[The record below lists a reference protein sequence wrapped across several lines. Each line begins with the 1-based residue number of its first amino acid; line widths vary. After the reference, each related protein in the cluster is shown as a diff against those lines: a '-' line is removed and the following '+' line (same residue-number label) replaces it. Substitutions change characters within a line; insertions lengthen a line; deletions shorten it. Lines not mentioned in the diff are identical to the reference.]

1 MSTQW
6 TDNQQKAI
14 ETVGQNMQIV
24 ACAGSGKTST
34 MVEHILHLL
43 NQPDVKPENIVAITY
58 TEKAAASLKQKI
70 FEAYERQHSSLEGL
84 ANMYIGTIHGFCL
97 YMLQEFSDEYKTF
110 ETLND
115 VQTKIFIKRHRGEN
129 GIYDVT
135 YHSAKGTTYPL
146 FSDRSNADTK
156 TKAINAYKAFLDIGR
171 EYGVEKLDKSL
182 CKHIE
187 KYEQTLITNKY
198 FDFTSIISTTLA
210 KLQSGNFDDY
220 IVGRIKYLIVD
231 EYQDVNDAQEKIIKY
246 FSENGAYICVVGDD
260 DQTIYQW
267 RGSNLSFIKNF
278 ANSYKRVEKI
288 DLNINFR
295 SSKGITEIAKQVID
309 QNNNRL
315 QKEMKSKE
323 NQCYEPGDIIT
334 YEFDDRASEVD
345 FIVNK
350 INQLLGCRYIRK
362 DQEFKLDLDDMVILV
377 SSVKKIPELIS
388 ALEDN
393 NINFIVEGTKNL
405 FDSEEISVLCD
416 TLSLIFPQIAFDFV
430 PPNRS
435 VPNKEKTIANII
447 AAGIPDELAK
457 TWQKYSPLK
466 EEDIKLHL
474 EKFALDPFKTDDYEY
489 TIQGSVQ
496 RLFVD
501 LQLFCVEDEKT
512 LYNWGKF
519 TEMVNDFEKIN
530 LDMAPSYRLKTFE
543 TFLKQEAP
551 EIYPEGWLSPNFKA
565 VKCLRIMTFHQSKGL
580 EYPVVFMPFLTKYS
594 IFPQRNPGGL
604 NAWGII
610 NDNTIKQQYE
620 DNDESIRRVFY
631 VGMTR
636 SEKFLFMTRSNHV
649 SETGKTSY
657 RTPAFPFVEAKN
669 SPFKETRLYL
679 DKEYEKSDKSKFS
692 TDEVITLNFSL
703 LKDLFD
709 CPYKFKMTNIYGF
722 CSPLNIRMG
731 YGKSIH
737 NMLDFIHKN
746 HENINYTDPTVIEN
760 IVKKYLHLPYGSP
773 KLYEAM
779 TEKAIRNLSSYIRN
793 NASRFKYIKF
803 SEKSIDFSIDEYMF
817 INGRIDLVRDEVNHT
832 ITLVDFKSSSEVLTK
847 DQIKNQLMVYV
858 LGYESLTG
866 EKVDYIESYDF
877 NNSNPTTIE
886 LFDNDRDTFD
896 KRLRECENTIRR
908 NNYKKIYEIDKSRTH
923 EFCKNI
929 QCEFY
934 DSCYSKS

>member
-1 MSTQW
+1 MTHQW
-6 TDNQQKAI
+6 TDNQREAI
-14 ETVGQNMQIV
+14 ETIGQNMRIV
-24 ACAGSGKTST
+24 ACAGSGKTTT

-43 NQPDVKPENIVAITY
+43 NQPDVGPENIVAITY

-70 FEAYERQHSSLEGL
+70 FEAYEKQHSTLEGL

-115 VQTKIFIKRHRGEN
+115 VQTKLFIKRHRRDN
-129 GIYDVT
+129 GIHDVM
-135 YHSAKGTTYPL
+135 YHSATG
-146 FSDRSNADTK
+146 SNNYLLYRDKSSADK
-156 TKAINAYKAFLDIGR
+156 KANAINAYKAFLDIGR
-171 EYGVEKLDKSL
+171 EYGIEKLDKSL
-182 CKHIE
+182 QNHIE
-187 KYEQTLITNKY
+187 KYERTLVTHKY
-198 FDFTSIISTTLA
+198 FDFTSIISTTLT
-210 KLQSGNFDDY
+210 KLNSGVFDNF
-220 IVGRIKYLIVD
+220 ISGKIKYLIVD
-231 EYQDVNDAQEKIIKY
+231 EYQDVNAAQERIIKH
-246 FSENGAYICVVGDD
+246 FSEQGTYICVVGDD

-267 RGSNLSFIKNF
+267 RGSNLCFIKNF
-278 ANSYKRVEKI
+278 ADSYHNVKKI
-288 DLNINFR
+288 DLDMNFR
-295 SSKGITEIAKQVID
+295 SSKGITEISKQFID

-315 QKEMKSKE
+315 RKEMKSKE
-323 NQCYEPGDIIT
+323 NQSYDQGDIIT
-334 YEFDDRASEVD
+334 YEFDDRASEVN
-345 FIVNK
+345 FIINK
-350 INQLLGCRYIRK
+350 IKQLIGCKYIRK
-362 DQEFKLDLDDMVILV
+362 GQEFKLDLDDMVILV

-388 ALEDN
+388 GLEAN

-405 FDSEEISVLCD
+405 FDSEEIVILCD
-416 TLSLIFPQIAFDFV
+416 TLSLIFPQIVFEYG
-430 PPNRS
+430 S
-435 VPNKEKTIANII
+435 PNKEKTVNNIK
-447 AAGIPDELAK
+447 ATDIPDDLIERWK
-457 TWQKYSPLK
+457 KYTHIDKS
-466 EEDIKLHL
+466 DIKTHL
-474 EKFALDPFKTDDYEY
+474 ETFVLSPFETDDYEY
-489 TIQGSVQ
+489 TIQGATKK
-496 RLFVD
+496 LFMD
-501 LQLFCVEDEKT
+501 LQLFYVEDEKV

-519 TEMVNDFEKIN
+519 TEMINDFEKIN
-530 LDMAPSYRLKTFE
+530 LDMIPSYRLKAFE
-543 TFLKQEAP
+543 TFLREEAP

-580 EYPVVFMPFLTKYS
+580 EYPVVFMPFLTKHS

-636 SEKFLFMTRSNHV
+636 SEKFLFMTRSNHI
-649 SETGKTSY
+649 SESGKTNY

-679 DKEYEKSDKSKFS
+679 EKEYEKSDKAKFS
-692 TDEVITLNFSL
+692 ADEVITLNFSL

-731 YGKSIH
+731 YGRSIH
-737 NMLDFIHKN
+737 NMLDYIHKN
-746 HENINYTDPTVIEN
+746 HESINYNDPSIIES

-779 TEKAIRNLSSYIRN
+779 TEKAIRNLNSYIRN

-803 SEKSIDFSIDEYMF
+803 SEKSINYSIDEYMF

-832 ITLVDFKSSSEVLTK
+832 ITLVDFKSSSEVLSK

-877 NNSNPTTIE
+877 NNNNPTTIE
-886 LFDNDRDTFD
+886 LYDDDRDTFD
-896 KRLRECENTIRR
+896 KRLRECENTIRSSD
-908 NNYKKIYEIDKSRTH
+908 YKKIFEVDKTKDYN
-923 EFCKNI
+923 FCKNI
-929 QCEFY
+929 MCEFY
-934 DSCYSKS
+934 DSCHRHFK

>member
-1 MSTQW
+1 MPTKW
-6 TDNQQKAI
+6 TDNQKKAI
-14 ETVGQNMQIV
+14 ETIGQNMQIV

-43 NQPDVKPENIVAITY
+43 DQSDVEPENIVAITY
-58 TEKAAASLKQKI
+58 TEKAAASLKQRI
-70 FEAYERQHSSLEGL
+70 FEEYEKRNQTLEGL

-97 YMLQEFSDEYKTF
+97 HMLQEFSDDFKTF

-115 VQTKIFIKRHRGEN
+115 VQTKLFIKRHRVEN
-129 GIYDVT
+129 GIYDVN
-135 YHSAKGTTYPL
+135 YHSSKGTTYSL
-146 FSDRSNADTK
+146 YSDRSNADTK
-156 TKAINAYKAFLDIGR
+156 TKAINAYKTFLDIGR
-171 EYGVEKLDKSL
+171 EYGVEKLNKEL
-182 CKHIE
+182 QKHVE
-187 KYEQTLITNKY
+187 KYEKTLMDNKY
-198 FDFTSIISTTLA
+198 FDFTSIISTTLN
-210 KLQSGNFDDY
+210 KLQAGVFDSY
-220 IVGRIKYLIVD
+220 IVGKIKYLIVD
-231 EYQDVNDAQEKIIKY
+231 EYQDVNDAQEKIIRY
-246 FSENGAYICVVGDD
+246 FSEKGTYICVVGDD

-278 ANSYKRVEKI
+278 AESYPNVKKV
-288 DLNINFR
+288 DLDINFR
-295 SSKGITEIAKQVID
+295 SSKGITEISRQVID
-309 QNNNRL
+309 QNSNRL
-315 QKEMKSKE
+315 HKEMRSNE
-323 NQCYEPGDIIT
+323 NQNYEQGDIIT
-334 YEFDDRASEVD
+334 YEFDDRASEVE
-345 FIVNK
+345 FIINK
-350 INQLLGCRYIRK
+350 IKQLIGTKYIRK
-362 DQEFKLDLDDMVILV
+362 GKEFKLDVDDMVILV
-377 SSVKKIPELIS
+377 SSVKKISELITK
-388 ALEDN
+388 LEDN
-393 NINFIVEGTKNL
+393 DIDFIVEGTKNL
-405 FDSEEISVLCD
+405 FDSEEIVILCD
-416 TLSLIFPQIAFDFV
+416 TFSLIFQNIVFDH
-430 PPNRS
+430 N
-435 VPNKEKTIANII
+435 VPNKAETINRIK
-447 AAGIPDELAK
+447 AAGIPKQLLERWK
-457 TWQKYSPLK
+457 KYTPIG
-466 EEDIKLHL
+466 ETDIEVCI
-474 EKFALDPFKTDDYEY
+474 EKFILTPFETDDYEY
-489 TIQGSVQ
+489 TIQGAMQ
-496 RLFVD
+496 KLFIE
-501 LQLFCVEDEKT
+501 LQLFCVEDEKV

-530 LDMAPSYRLKTFE
+530 LDMAPSYRLKSFQ
-543 TFLKQEAP
+543 TFLMQEAP

-580 EYPVVFMPFLTKYS
+580 EYPVVFMPFLTKHS

-610 NDNTIKQQYE
+610 NDDAIKQQYE

-636 SEKFLFMTRSNHV
+636 SEKFLFMTRSDHI
-649 SETGKTSY
+649 SESGKTTY

-669 SPFKETRLYL
+669 SPFKETRLHL

-692 TDEVITLNFSL
+692 NDEVIALNFSL

-746 HENINYTDPTVIEN
+746 YESINYNDPIVIEK

-779 TEKAIRNLSSYIRN
+779 FEKAKKNLTAYVKN

-817 INGRIDLVRDEVNHT
+817 INGRIDLVRDEINHT

-847 DQIKNQLMVYV
+847 EQIKNQLMVYV

-886 LFDNDRDTFD
+886 LLDNDRETFN
-896 KRLRECENTIRR
+896 KRLRECENIIRTDNYSKIFEVDKTKTI
-908 NNYKKIYEIDKSRTH
+908 

-929 QCEFY
+929 QCEFC
-934 DSCYSKS
+934 DFCYYKNK